1 MSITVGGS
9 TISMNSGATV
19 LDPPGNAACYF
30 ARVWL
35 NYNGTARSIRGSGN
49 ISSVTWNGS
58 GNYTLNFSTAL
69 TDANYGVALANS
81 AATGDANEINVIA
94 PSFGGNPSLM
104 TTTQL
109 QIGGIPDTGM
119 AGVLIVR

>member
-1 MSITVGGS
+1 MAITVGGS
-9 TISMNSGATV
+9 TITMNSGAV
-19 LDPPGNAACYF
+19 VQDPPGNAPCYME
-30 ARVWL
+30 RVWL
-35 NYNGTARSIRGSGN
+35 NYNGTSRTIRASGN
-49 ISSVTWNGS
+49 ISSVTWNSG

-81 AATGDANEINVIA
+81 AATGDGNEINVIA

-109 QIGGIPDTGM
+109 QIGGIPDTGF